1 MIMRK
6 LRNILP
12 LLALLLPGCASHG
25 VVQNAPLGSESAPV
39 SYSFKNWNNEARH
52 NEIEL
57 ILAFSGGGTR
67 AAALSYGVLKALRD
81 LEISIDGRHVSLLDE
96 IDFISSVSGGSFT
109 AAYYGLH
116 GKKIFSE
123 FEEVFLRRNIQQS
136 LTSKLLNP
144 INWFRSTGRT
154 EWAIQHYD
162 ENVFNGA
169 TFADMVGKDRPLIVI
184 NASDLGYGVRFSFLQ
199 EYFNLICSDLATFPV
214 ARAVAASSAVPVLFN
229 PVVLENHDDCGSEQ
243 PAWLE
248 AYRERAVG
256 NERLTNQVEA
266 LASYF
271 DKEKRRYAHFVDGG
285 ITDNLGLRAIVDIV
299 DAAGGAR
306 SYFDKLGQEPPRHV
320 VTVVV
325 DASTV
330 SKKSMDTST
339 RKPTMLETVSAMSDI
354 QLHRYNIATIEL
366 IKQANLDWARMLST
380 PERPITAHFVLLSFR
395 DAKPEWRSFLNEIP
409 TSFSLSDEQVDALI
423 SVGGELL
430 LDNHEFRRF
439 MVEVNR

>member
-1 MIMRK
+1 MCK
-6 LRNILP
+6 LRIIIP
-12 LLALLLPGCASHG
+12 LLALLLPGCASYG
-25 VVQNAPLGSESAPV
+25 VIQNTPLDTESALD
-39 SYSFKNWNNEARH
+39 SYSFKNWAHGARH

-57 ILAFSGGGTR
+57 TLAFSGGGTR

-81 LEISIDGRHVSLLDE
+81 LEIPIDGRHVSLLDE
-96 IDFISSVSGGSFT
+96 VDFISSVSGGSFT

-116 GKKIFSE
+116 GKQIFSE

-144 INWFRSTGRT
+144 INWFRDTGRT
-154 EWAIQHYD
+154 EWSIQHYE
-162 ENVFNGA
+162 ENVFHGA
-169 TFADMVGKDRPLIVI
+169 TFADMVDKDRPLIVI
-184 NASDLGYGVRFSFLQ
+184 NASDLGHGVRFSFLQ
-199 EYFNLICSDLATFPV
+199 EYFNLICSDLATFSV

-229 PVVLENHDDCGSEQ
+229 PVVLENHDDCGPEQ

-248 AYRERAVG
+248 AYRERAAG
-256 NERLTNQVEA
+256 NERLTNQVET

-306 SYFDKLGQEPPRHV
+306 SYFDKLGKEPPRHV

-330 SKKSMDTST
+330 SKQSMDASN
-339 RKPTMLETVSAMSDI
+339 REPTVMQTVSAMSDI
-354 QLHRYNIATIEL
+354 QLRRYNIATIEL
-366 IKQANLDWARMLST
+366 IKQTNLDWARMLST
-380 PERPITAHFVLLSFR
+380 PEQPVTSHFVLLSFR
-395 DAKPEWRSFLNEIP
+395 NAKPEWRSFLNEIP
-409 TSFSLSDEQVDALI
+409 TSFTLSDEQVDVLI
-423 SVGGELL
+423 KVGGELL
-430 LDNHEFRRF
+430 HDNHEFRRF
-439 MVEVNR
+439 MTEVSR